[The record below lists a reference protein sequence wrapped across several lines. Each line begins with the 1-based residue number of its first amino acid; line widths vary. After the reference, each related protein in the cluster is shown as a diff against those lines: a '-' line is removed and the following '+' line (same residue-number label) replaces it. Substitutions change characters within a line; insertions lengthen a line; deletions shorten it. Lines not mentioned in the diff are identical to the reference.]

1 MQIAVERRP
10 TLFLIIVLAGLFV
23 LMSLSDETRG
33 LASTRTLFER
43 SVMTVFSPIPRAV
56 NWIGQ
61 SASDAYHG
69 YIDMREQVSENRSL
83 RHKVE
88 ELTKENLTL
97 RSTADDLA
105 RMREML
111 GYSISSEFSAQL
123 AEVMMIDVSGHYK
136 SMILDRGFQS
146 RVGLNDTVVNPSG
159 LLGRIVLTTPDLSK
173 VQLITDPKSAVGCRI
188 ERTRRHGVLRGDGRG
203 GLVLENIPALADV
216 TPGDRIITAG
226 IDGIYPEGIP
236 AAVVVEVEE
245 GNDLFKRVIC
255 VPTASFQT
263 LEDALILETRKLPEE
278 VVRYEP

>member
-43 SVMTVFSPIPRAV
+43 SVMTLFSPIPKAV
-56 NWIGQ
+56 TWLGQ
-61 SASDAYHG
+61 SASDTYHG
-69 YIDMREQVSENRSL
+69 YIDMREQVAENRSL
-83 RHKVE
+83 RRKVE
-88 ELTKENLTL
+88 ELTKENFAM

-111 GYSISSEFSAQL
+111 GYTVSNDFSAQL
-123 AEVMMIDVSGHYK
+123 ADVMMIDVSGHYK
-136 SMILDRGFQS
+136 SMILDRGSQHD
-146 RVGLNDTVVNPSG
+146 VEINDTVVTPSG
-159 LLGRIVLTTPDLSK
+159 LLGRVVLTTTDLSK
-173 VQLITDPKSAVGCRI
+173 VQLITDPKSAVGSRI

-203 GLVLENIPALADV
+203 GLILENIPALADV
-216 TPGDRIITAG
+216 SPGDRIVTAG
-226 IDGIYPEGIP
+226 IDGIYSEGIP

-255 VPTASFQT
+255 APAASFQT
-263 LEDALILETRKLPEE
+263 LEDVLILETKKLPEE